1 MNNLDILKKITQGMY
16 TLTTVGGGCIVDA
29 VSQVSGGD
37 SPLIAVSVMKKNYTN
52 ELLKNNSKFALSVLG
67 KNINPEI
74 IKTFGFNS
82 MRDINKFESI
92 EMVEVEGINII
103 KDSLGYMVCE
113 IIDSID
119 NETHTLFIGKLI
131 TSELYEDSE
140 AMSYQ
145 YYQENKEDLLKVR
158 TDNGNTAWICT
169 LCGYIYYGEEVPDD
183 FKCPIC
189 GVGKEAFEIK

>member
-37 SPLIAVSVMKKNYTN
+37 RPLIAVSVMKKNYTN
-52 ELLKNNSKFALSVLG
+52 ELLKKNSKFALSVLS
-67 KNINPEI
+67 KTVNPEI

-92 EMVEVEGINII
+92 ETVEVEGVNII

-119 NETHTLFIGKLI
+119 NDTHTLFIGRLI
-131 TSELYEDSE
+131 ASNLYEDGE

-145 YYQENKEDLLKVR
+145 YYQENKEDLLKER

-169 LCGYIYYGEEVPDD
+169 LCGYIYYGAEVPED

-189 GVGKEAFEIK
+189 GAGKEAFEIK

>member
-16 TLTTVGGGCIVDA
+16 VLTTTGGGCVVDA

-37 SPLIAVSVMKKNYTN
+37 SPLIAVAVMKKNYTN
-52 ELLKNNSKFALSVLG
+52 ELLRKNSKFALSVLS
-67 KNINPEI
+67 KTVNPEI

-92 EMVEVEGINII
+92 ETVEVEGVNII

-113 IIDSID
+113 IVDSID
-119 NETHTLFIGKLI
+119 NDTHTLFIGRLV
-131 TSELYEDSE
+131 TSELYDDSD

-145 YYQENKEDLLKVR
+145 YYQENKEDLLRVR

-169 LCGYIYYGEEVPDD
+169 LCGYIYYGAEVPED

-189 GVGKEAFEIK
+189 GAGKEAFEIK

>member
-37 SPLIAVSVMKKNYTN
+37 RPLIAVSVMKKNYTN
-52 ELLKNNSKFALSVLG
+52 ELLKKNSKFALSVLS
-67 KNINPEI
+67 KTVNPEI

-92 EMVEVEGINII
+92 ETVEVEGVNII

-119 NETHTLFIGKLI
+119 NDTHTLFIGRLI
-131 TSELYEDSE
+131 ASNLYEDGE

-169 LCGYIYYGEEVPDD
+169 LCGYIYYGAEVPED

-189 GVGKEAFEIK
+189 GAGKEAFEIK